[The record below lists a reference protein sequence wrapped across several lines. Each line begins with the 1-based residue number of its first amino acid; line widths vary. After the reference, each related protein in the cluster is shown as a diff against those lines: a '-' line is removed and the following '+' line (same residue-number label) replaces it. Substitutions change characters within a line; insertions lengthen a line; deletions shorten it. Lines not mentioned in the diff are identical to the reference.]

1 MRVLTL
7 LLVTGTFVAAPAS
20 SQFYPAPGP
29 GPHRTPTLVVTSRAG
44 ATRTGPDMA
53 GVLHDIHEGTRQG
66 QLSHRE
72 ARELRLQADEIR
84 TLEQRY
90 GVDGLSDS
98 EAAELNSRLE
108 ALRGIVNAQRSS
120 PGK

>member
-1 MRVLTL
+1 MRVLAL
-7 LLVTGTFVAAPAS
+7 LLVTGTFAAAPAW